1 MANYCQ
7 RVLDDLKVRYA
18 HEPEFIQAATEILT
32 TLKPVIERNEEK
44 YEAAGLLERFV
55 EPERI
60 ITFRVPWI
68 DDQGKVQ
75 VNRGY
80 RVQFNSAIG
89 PYKGGLRLHPSVNQ
103 SILKFLGFEQILK
116 NSLTGLP
123 IGGGKGGSDFDPK
136 GKSDNEVQRFC
147 QSFMTELYRYIG
159 KDTDVPAGD
168 IGVGAREIGYLYGQY
183 KRITGLYE
191 GVLTGKG
198 LTWGGSLARKEATGY
213 GLCYFTQAMM
223 ERNGKTIAGKT
234 VVVSGSGNVAIYA
247 VQKITEMGA
256 KVVAMSDSNGYI
268 YDPDGIKLDV
278 VKQLKEVERKRIKE
292 YVKAVPTATYT
303 EGCSGI
309 WTIPCQIALPCATQN
324 EINEA
329 SAKALIANGVEAVG
343 EGANMP
349 STLEATAEFQQAGVL
364 FAPAKAA
371 NAGGVAVSALEMSQ
385 NSQRLI
391 WTFEEVDAKL
401 KDIMVNIFAK
411 VDLAAHEYAKEG
423 DYVAGANIAGFLKVA
438 DAMMAQGAV

>member
-1 MANYCQ
+1 MSYCDN
-7 RVLDDLKVRYA
+7 VLATLEERY
-18 HEPEFIQAATEILT
+18 PEQKEFLQAATEILG
-32 TLKPVIERNEEK
+32 TLQPALDAHPEYE
-44 YEAAGLLERFV
+44 EAAILERLV
-55 EPERI
+55 EPERVI
-60 ITFRVPWI
+60 IFRVPWV
-68 DDQGKVQ
+68 DDSGKVQ

-80 RVQFNSAIG
+80 RVEFNSAIG
-89 PYKGGLRLHPSVNQ
+89 PYKGGLRFNPTVTLGM
-103 SILKFLGFEQILK
+103 LKFLGLEQILK
-116 NSLTGLP
+116 NSLTTLP
-123 IGGGKGGSDFDPK
+123 MGGGKGGSDFDPK

-168 IGVGAREIGYLYGQY
+168 IGVGGREIGYLYGQY

-223 ERNGKTIAGKT
+223 ERNGKSIAGKT

-349 STLEATAEFQQAGVL
+349 STLEATAAFQQAGVL

-385 NSQRLI
+385 NSQRLS